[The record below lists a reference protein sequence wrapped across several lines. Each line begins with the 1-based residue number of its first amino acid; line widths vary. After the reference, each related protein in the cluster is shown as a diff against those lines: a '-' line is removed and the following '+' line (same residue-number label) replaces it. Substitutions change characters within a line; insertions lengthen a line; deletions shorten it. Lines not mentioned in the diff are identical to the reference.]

1 MSSTTIGNLLR
12 MQLATIGC
20 IPLSDSILNL
30 SQYSFSIRRDEWR
43 NAYLRRSLG
52 IADRMISSMLE
63 PLIAMWG
70 SSLTEDEVSAII
82 AIYPYFFPFLTA
94 VTSLNRAI
102 EDYREV
108 VRKRN
113 SGRNPHFDNL
123 TDSPSDRISK
133 KSHRKRRDTK
143 NINDPDN
150 LQGKHYESCPE
161 RDLYRLAL
169 SAYLF
174 IDMSLCEGSVPEE
187 EGLEGLFDVFTT
199 VSPLP
204 NNLVK
209 SWYSSLTE
217 EQQEAIQLM
226 NKHRRCLVGS
236 YLRTEILKS
245 SAELD

>member
-1 MSSTTIGNLLR
+1 MFEMSSTTTGNLLR

-30 SQYSFSIRRDEWR
+30 SQYSFSLSRDEWR
-43 NAYLRRSLG
+43 NAYFRRSLG
-52 IADRMISSMLE
+52 IADKMISSMLE

-70 SSLTEDEVSAII
+70 SSLTEDEVGAII

-123 TDSPSDRISK
+123 TASPSK
-133 KSHRKRRDTK
+133 KSRRKTK
-143 NINDPDN
+143 SVNDPDN
-150 LQGKHYESCPE
+150 LQGKHYEPCLE

-187 EGLEGLFDVFTT
+187 EALEGLFDVFTT

-226 NKHRRCLVGS
+226 NKYRRCLVGS